1 MRTQLTFC
9 LFLLACATPVYA
21 EVSQFVFTT
30 EARTV
35 GVSTISDPLTI
46 QSQNSTNTQESVA
59 ETMDVSF
66 KSSSVTGEFL
76 NSSGNPVSTTMSK
89 NTANR
94 TFYYRDATSGTHTLT
109 VTFTGRDTQK
119 VYIASQQIVVGSV
132 QATTTPPASTTT
144 DTQKETTQ
152 SQVTTTLSA
161 HSDPVPL
168 SDIYATLP
176 FEVTSGRD
184 RLATVGSELTF
195 KGEVNKKSGISEQY
209 LEYTWNFGDGTTAQG
224 QVVTHRYKFSGDYIV
239 LLTARFSDKVAVS
252 KTNVSV
258 VETHVSALR
267 VLGGIQITNNS
278 LGEINIGEWRI
289 VTASSVFTIPKDTLI
304 GKRNTITLPLSF
316 VLTDDMS
323 IQNPLGVEMI
333 KLPKEVSVG
342 ATTSPQ
348 IQATTSLAVTIPVTK
363 PVYRVS
369 QIQKKTPQLP
379 ATSTQVA
386 TIYVATPK
394 HSQVQAL
401 FSWPD
406 RTFLWMKSLFK

>member
-1 MRTQLTFC
+1 
-9 LFLLACATPVYA
+9 
-21 EVSQFVFTT
+21 
-30 EARTV
+30 
-35 GVSTISDPLTI
+35 
-46 QSQNSTNTQESVA
+46 
-59 ETMDVSF
+59 
-66 KSSSVTGEFL
+66 
-76 NSSGNPVSTTMSK
+76 MSK

-94 TFYYRDATSGTHTLT
+94 TFYYRDTTSGTHTLT

-119 VYIASQQIVVGSV
+119 VYIASQQIIVGTT
-132 QATTTPPASTTT
+132 QTTTASSTQTNT

-152 SQVTTTLSA
+152 PQVTTTLSA

-209 LEYTWNFGDGTTAQG
+209 LEYIWNFGDGTTAQG
-224 QVVTHRYKFSGDYIV
+224 QVVTHRYKFPGEYIV

-267 VLGGIQITNNS
+267 VPGGIQITNNS
-278 LGEINIGEWRI
+278 SGEINIGEWKI
-289 VTASSVFTIPKDTLI
+289 ITPSNSFTIPKDTLI
-304 GKRNTITLPLSF
+304 GKRNTITLPLS
-316 VLTDDMS
+316 VLMNDEVS
-323 IQNPLGVEMI
+323 IENPLGVEMI
-333 KLPKEVSVG
+333 KLPKEASIE

-348 IQATTSLAVTIPVTK
+348 ITASTSRVITTTMSVAK

-369 QIQKKTPQLP
+369 QVQKKTPQPP

-394 HSQVQAL
+394 HSPVQSL